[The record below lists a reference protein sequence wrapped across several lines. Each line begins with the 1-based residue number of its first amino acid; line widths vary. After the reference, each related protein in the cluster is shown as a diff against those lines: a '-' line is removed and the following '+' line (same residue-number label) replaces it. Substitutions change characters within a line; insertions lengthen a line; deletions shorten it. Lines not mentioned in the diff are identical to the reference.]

1 MAWEADFGT
10 ERDIEARAVEIAS
23 DGTPTLSIYWPVAST
38 EEDEVKPAVGASASR
53 QQYLV
58 TWQQEVAHGEGYV
71 WVSDA
76 VVGRVAASDGTLQ
89 GSTFKE
95 IGGYDA
101 GWSAAA
107 GGALGNYLVAF
118 EDTVPMGSINV
129 YGHMWGNRI
138 YLPLVMRRS

>member
-1 MAWEADFGT
+1 
-10 ERDIEARAVEIAS
+10 VEVVSYGSASLGIYQLIAAS
-23 DGTPTLSIYWPVAST
+23 D
-38 EEDEVKPAVGASASR
+38 EDEVKPAAGASESR
-53 QQYLV
+53 EQYLV

-76 VVGRVAASDGTLQ
+76 VVGRAAASDGTLQ

-101 GWSAAA
+101 GWSAVA
-107 GGALGNYLVAF
+107 GGALGSYLVAF
-118 EDTVPMGSINV
+118 EDTPPMGSISM

-138 YLPLVMRRS
+138 YLPSVMQK